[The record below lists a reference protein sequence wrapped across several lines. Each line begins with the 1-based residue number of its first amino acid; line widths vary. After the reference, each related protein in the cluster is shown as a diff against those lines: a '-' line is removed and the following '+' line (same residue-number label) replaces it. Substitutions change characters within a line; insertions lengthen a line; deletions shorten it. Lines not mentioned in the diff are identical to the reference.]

1 MSPIDALEGG
11 LARVETK
18 GRLRRFVNDFVF
30 ANRKLTGHNRRGH
43 LFLLS
48 NSHLCE
54 AFGGFRNDIA
64 EIDSFSSLPEPVTH
78 WAERLEDVCGTNHAA

>member
-1 MSPIDALEGG
+1 MAC
-11 LARVETK
+11 VETK

-48 NSHLCE
+48 NSQLCG
-54 AFGGFRNDIA
+54 AFGGLRNDIDG
-64 EIDSFSSLPEPVTH
+64 EIDSFSNLPDPATH
-78 WAERLEDVCGTNHAA
+78 WAAL